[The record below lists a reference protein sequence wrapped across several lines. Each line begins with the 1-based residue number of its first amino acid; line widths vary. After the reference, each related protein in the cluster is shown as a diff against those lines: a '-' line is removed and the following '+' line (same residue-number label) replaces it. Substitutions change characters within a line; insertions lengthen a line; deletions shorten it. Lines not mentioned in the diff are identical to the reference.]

1 VSRIAIALLLVCW
14 VAASSAQQPARHVN
28 EQEAH
33 EIGSQLRCVVCQ
45 NLSVADSPS
54 EMAGQMRGLVRERL
68 AAGDSREQVMQY
80 FVDRYG
86 DWILLSPRREG
97 FTLIVWLAPIV
108 ATVVGLLIAVFVIRR
123 WTSRKPGGSTAPEAV
138 EPHKRERIRREMERE
153 EA

>member
-1 VSRIAIALLLVCW
+1 MRRLAVLLLLLW
-14 VAASSAQQPARHVN
+14 IGTAAAQQPARHVN
-28 EQEAH
+28 EEEAY

-68 AAGDSREQVMQY
+68 AAGDTREQVMQY

-86 DWILLSPRREG
+86 DWILLAPKRQG
-97 FTLIVWLAPIV
+97 FTLLVWVAPIIAV
-108 ATVVGLLIAVFVIRR
+108 VVGLLVAALVIRR
-123 WTSRKPGGSTAPEAV
+123 WTSRAASAAPAPTV
-138 EPHKRERIRREMERE
+138 VDPVMRERIRREMDAE